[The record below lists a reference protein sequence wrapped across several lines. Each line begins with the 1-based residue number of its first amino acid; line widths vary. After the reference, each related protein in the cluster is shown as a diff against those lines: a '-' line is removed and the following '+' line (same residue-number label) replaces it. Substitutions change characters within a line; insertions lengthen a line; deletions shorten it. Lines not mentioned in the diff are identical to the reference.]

1 MKLRFCYKR
10 HIGSSLLLFCYKVWR
25 FFVFDSWEEKGKTL
39 LKVEFDWF
47 DEWMNKLINKR
58 WNGKHGTMINKPATI
73 PLKQILKIGNP
84 LLSLVNI
91 ILLGLVLL
99 FSYILKKI
107 YNMIKSCGNKGYAKI
122 TLIIFNI
129 FFSICTK

>member
-1 MKLRFCYKR
+1 
-10 HIGSSLLLFCYKVWR
+10 
-25 FFVFDSWEEKGKTL
+25 
-39 LKVEFDWF
+39 
-47 DEWMNKLINKR
+47 
-58 WNGKHGTMINKPATI
+58 MINKPATI

-129 FFSICTK
+129 FFSMYKIIYCEMVIWREIVNILNFKEPSQKDLVD